1 MWRIMRYSICSGK
14 IIHLYDRCKY
24 HSGRPPRKARATRG
38 RERGDERPHP
48 CSQRTTKESK
58 KDVYLGIH

>member
-24 HSGRPPRKARATRG
+24 HSGRPPRKARAARG
-38 RERGDERPHP
+38 GERGDEHPHP
-48 CSQRTTKESK
+48 RSQRATKE
-58 KDVYLGIH
+58 D